1 MSAVRPDT
9 ERQEKGLVD
18 PRVAEGLPRR
28 SGEITFGASWEKRA
42 FGIAAA
48 LCQQGRF
55 PFDDFR
61 WRVVSEI
68 MMWQQTSQG
77 REESFRFWERWL
89 RALERT
95 LVDRGLL
102 SWEEISQRAG
112 RAQDQGGG
120 GAAGT

>member
-1 MSAVRPDT
+1 MSTDRAHT
-9 ERQEKGLVD
+9 ERQGEERVD
-18 PRVAEGLPRR
+18 PRVAETLPRR
-28 SGEITFGASWEKRA
+28 SGEISFGAAWEKRA

-48 LCQQGRF
+48 LCQQGQF
-55 PFDDFR
+55 PFDGFR

-68 MMWQQTSQG
+68 MMWQQASQG
-77 REESFRFWERWL
+77 QEEKFRFWERWL

-112 RAQDQGGG
+112 RAQH
-120 GAAGT
+120 